1 MKLSREPVLIKKRD
15 PRTKPWD
22 APTIR
27 EVKITPME
35 TEKDQ
40 PVKWEEN
47 QESAITWKLCT
58 AKPKSNYLYR
68 LGR

>member
-27 EVKITPME
+27 EVKITQME
-35 TEKDQ
+35 TEKD
-40 PVKWEEN
+40 
-47 QESAITWKLCT
+47 
-58 AKPKSNYLYR
+58 
-68 LGR
+68 